1 MSYLNDIHNDHIS
14 VISLTILE
22 KNVSAFPVV
31 SFSFTNRKFTTK
43 DKRMNKNVH
52 TSYHPPPKKKQTPA
66 YTMGVVLLFFNV
78 SFIFLRNKF
87 TWSYK

>member
-14 VISLTILE
+14 VISLAILE

-52 TSYHPPPKKKQTPA
+52 TSYQKKNKKTPG

-78 SFIFLRNKF
+78 SFIFQRNKF

>member
-31 SFSFTNRKFTTK
+31 SFSFTHRKFTTK
-43 DKRMNKNVH
+43 DNRMNKNVH
-52 TSYHPPPKKKQTPA
+52 TSYQPPPQKKNSSIYHGCSP
-66 YTMGVVLLFFNV
+66 VVL
-78 SFIFLRNKF
+78 
-87 TWSYK
+87 